1 METLEKRLVTA
12 PATEPVSSVEAKLH
26 CRVDHSAE
34 DALIT
39 ALITAA
45 RTHVENET
53 GQALITQTW
62 EVVLDG
68 WPQVLRLP
76 HAPVSAVT
84 SVTYRDEAGVTA
96 TLAATA
102 YTVRTG
108 LTPVQVVFDQDALP
122 AATLADVGPIAVR
135 YTAGYGAA
143 ASVPKPIFQAMLL
156 LIGHWYQ
163 NREAVTA
170 QSAGP
175 LAMAVDALL
184 EPYRLHWFG
193 PWVV

>member
-1 METLEKRLVTA
+1 MSNLEKRLITP
-12 PATEPVSSVEAKLH
+12 PATEPVSAAEAKLH
-26 CRVDHSAE
+26 CRIDNSAE
-34 DALIT
+34 DALIA
-39 ALITAA
+39 ALITTA

-62 EVVLDG
+62 EVALDC

-76 HAPVSAVT
+76 HAPVSTVA
-84 SVTYRDEAGVTA
+84 SITYRDTDGVTA

-122 AATLADVGPIAVR
+122 SVALADVGPIKVV

-193 PWVV
+193 PWVL